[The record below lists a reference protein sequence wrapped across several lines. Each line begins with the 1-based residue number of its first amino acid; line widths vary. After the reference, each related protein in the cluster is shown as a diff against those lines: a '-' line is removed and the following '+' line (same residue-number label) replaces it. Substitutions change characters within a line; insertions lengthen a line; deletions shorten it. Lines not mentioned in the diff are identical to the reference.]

1 MSVFTAPQGPVGLH
15 GLQLEVAAM
24 SEQGPRSENQDAYS
38 IDAFA
43 RTGVV
48 ALADG
53 MGGERSGRVAADTAL
68 RVVVEEGE
76 VRSLDDARRAVR
88 RADAEV
94 VRSATES
101 PDEHGG
107 MGCALGVLALAA
119 PRGDG
124 PGWIAAH
131 VGDVRILS
139 RTPDG
144 TVRLETRD
152 HTPAFARWE
161 AGEIT
166 LDEIPDTTGANRLQ
180 RAVGRGGE
188 ADVAWLPARPGW
200 SWLIISDGVYKVMRL
215 DELGELMGMPDTSAA
230 CDAIRRKVEER
241 GPEDN
246 YTAVLVRALGGP
258 AAPPPTLDRTEP
270 MMQQTRAPAPAP
282 RARTGWAIA
291 ATLLALLAIAGA
303 AFAAWTAI
311 QARDAAADSSELERL
326 RLQVD
331 SLAAEVRQ
339 VTEPF
344 APAPGDALR
353 DTLPDTAAATSRP
366 GAIR

>member
-1 MSVFTAPQGPVGLH
+1 MSVFTAPQGPVPLH

-38 IDAFA
+38 IDAFS
-43 RTGVV
+43 RTGLV
-48 ALADG
+48 AVADG

-68 RVVVEEGE
+68 RAVVEEGE

-88 RADAEV
+88 RADSEV

-107 MGCALGVLALAA
+107 MGCALGVLALTA

-139 RTPDG
+139 RAPDG

-188 ADVAWLPARPGW
+188 ADVNWLPARPGW

-215 DELGELMGMPDTSAA
+215 DELGELMGLPDTSAA

-258 AAPPPTLDRTEP
+258 APPAATLDRTEP

-282 RARTGWAIA
+282 PARAGWSIA
-291 ATLLALLAIAGA
+291 AALLALLAIGA
-303 AFAAWTAI
+303 AGFATWTAI
-311 QARDAAADSSELERL
+311 QARDAAADNAEVERL

-344 APAPGDALR
+344 GPADPGD
-353 DTLPDTAAATSRP
+353 TLGTADTAATTTAP

>member
-1 MSVFTAPQGPVGLH
+1 MNVFTAPQGPVSLH

-24 SEQGPRSENQDAYS
+24 SEQGPRSENQDAFS

-43 RTGVV
+43 SEGLV
-48 ALADG
+48 AVADG

-68 RVVVEEGE
+68 RALLAEGG

-94 VRSATES
+94 VRSAAEN
-101 PDEHGG
+101 PEEQGG
-107 MGCALGVLALAA
+107 MGCALGLLSLTA

-124 PGWIAAH
+124 PGWVAAH

-139 RTPDG
+139 RAPDG

-166 LDEIPDTTGANRLQ
+166 LDEIPDTSGANRLQ

-188 ADVAWLPARPGW
+188 ADVSWLPARAGW

-246 YTAVLVRALGGP
+246 FTAVLVRALGGP
-258 AAPPPTLDRTEP
+258 AAPAPTLDRTEP
-270 MMQQTRAPAPAP
+270 MIQQSRPAAPAPA
-282 RARTGWAIA
+282 RSGLGAFAMILAI
-291 ATLLALLAIAGA
+291 LALAAAG
-303 AFAAWTAI
+303 FAAWTAF
-311 QARDAAADSSELERL
+311 QAREAAADATEVERL
-326 RLQVD
+326 RLLVD

-344 APAPGDALR
+344 GPADPADTLGAADTIPMTTAPG
-353 DTLPDTAAATSRP
+353 T
-366 GAIR
+366 IR